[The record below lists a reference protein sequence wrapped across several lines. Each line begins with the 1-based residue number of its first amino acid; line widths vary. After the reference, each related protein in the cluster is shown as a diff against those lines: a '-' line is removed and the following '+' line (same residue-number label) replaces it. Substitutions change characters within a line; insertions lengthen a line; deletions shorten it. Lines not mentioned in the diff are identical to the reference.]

1 MGHLKQIWN
10 GDCITNYSIY
20 GGLPEGNMTTL
31 FTSSLRIYPR
41 LGFYRL
47 LRIVTRPT
55 MAHHYSRSEK
65 EKWTSGPSRGSRRPP
80 IKIPASNTT
89 ALIEENRLTLIGRP
103 LEMNLDIS
111 LPSGEIKQ
119 VELEYE
125 NLEKHCFICYSLSH
139 DRNDCPALRAQA
151 NARTQTPNMGISQN
165 RTRERLEADRRR
177 QVEKKQPR
185 TGPAWINGSASSNSW
200 QRASAQTPDWQQDKN
215 FRFTYGARKDPNY
228 QTSNQREMEATR
240 RPTAKERLSFTR
252 EAASGSHG
260 GSISRYNNPPSRS
273 EWRPVAGGSKTGS
286 QSKTVHSL
294 VSHTPRPQR
303 EVMSP
308 QIAATPRSRQKSDE
322 RSVPSHE
329 RRSALD
335 RLSLSGDRIPIL
347 QDGVAN
353 SASGRL
359 QDVNIQ
365 YLEENL
371 EINKS
376 GGKDIPSSS
385 RNPGRTATEQYDP
398 SQIRSPIRTLSED
411 RLHVSLRLGPL
422 LEPDSEEDVAIPLKL
437 KGIRES
443 SPVEMRAAKNKSS
456 LPVAKK
462 RVCRS
467 PTQGVNVKRRRV
479 TKTQSSPRRK
489 LLNLLLPDGSDWNL
503 EKIRTHLPHYEAQ
516 IRRLV
521 PSCSM
526 EDERCTRMTN
536 LPPVGLSSPLY
547 PWIMW
552 VLWTSRNKFLFEDK
566 SFSEAEIILKAV
578 MLAKEWQAA
587 QPCPGKNSASSKD
600 SITPAQ
606 AAQAAQSHQVPQ
618 VPPNALVCFS
628 DAAWISS
635 SGDSGLG
642 WIAKDSKGTIQFQG
656 SSSRQFET
664 EVN

>member
-1 MGHLKQIWN
+1 
-10 GDCITNYSIY
+10 
-20 GGLPEGNMTTL
+20 
-31 FTSSLRIYPR
+31 
-41 LGFYRL
+41 
-47 LRIVTRPT
+47 

-89 ALIEENRLTLIGRP
+89 ALIEENRLTLIGRVTNLTIQKTRALVEFFLQHWKESGSITGRDLGPHLFQFKFETEKDLQAILSKAPYHFKKWMIILQRWEPIVSDFFPALIPFWIKIHGIPLHYWSDKAIETIGDALGPVEGFDVDNGRIRIWVNGLKP

-151 NARTQTPNMGISQN
+151 NVRTQTPNMGISQN

-294 VSHTPRPQR
+294 VSHTPSPRPQR

-489 LLNLLLPDGSDWNL
+489 LL
-503 EKIRTHLPHYEAQ
+503 
-516 IRRLV
+516 
-521 PSCSM
+521 
-526 EDERCTRMTN
+526 
-536 LPPVGLSSPLY
+536 
-547 PWIMW
+547 
-552 VLWTSRNKFLFEDK
+552 
-566 SFSEAEIILKAV
+566 
-578 MLAKEWQAA
+578 
-587 QPCPGKNSASSKD
+587 
-600 SITPAQ
+600 
-606 AAQAAQSHQVPQ
+606 
-618 VPPNALVCFS
+618 S
-628 DAAWISS
+628 DAIR
-635 SGDSGLG
+635 SGTAPS
-642 WIAKDSKGTIQFQG
+642 IPAKGKQPKSVIIPPTKKKGTDFRSG
-656 SSSRQFET
+656 PKPLP
-664 EVN
+664 